1 MLSKETARCFSPPS
15 DIAPASLSPIQP
27 ITQSVHIPGSVTGHV
42 GGGGTDNGR
51 KCGFAGDS
59 EQQAYLRFRIWP
71 LQPAWRHTSSSQKIF
86 DLQHQ
91 FVVTQ
96 MYKGH

>member
-42 GGGGTDNGR
+42 GGGGAPTTVESV
-51 KCGFAGDS
+51 AS
-59 EQQAYLRFRIWP
+59 L
-71 LQPAWRHTSSSQKIF
+71 
-86 DLQHQ
+86 
-91 FVVTQ
+91 VTQ
-96 MYKGH
+96 SSRPIYVSGSGLCSLRGDIPAAHRRYLTFNTSLR